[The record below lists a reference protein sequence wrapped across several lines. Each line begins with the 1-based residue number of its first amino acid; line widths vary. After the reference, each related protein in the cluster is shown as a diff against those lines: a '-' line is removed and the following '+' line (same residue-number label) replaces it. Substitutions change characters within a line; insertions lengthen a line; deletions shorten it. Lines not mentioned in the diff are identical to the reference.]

1 MGVRGDPGGL
11 QQVPVAGW
19 RAAVRVPVPLTG
31 GRRSRSG
38 PGTIRRGELAT
49 VVRRSQH
56 TPSTAPCPARDPPG
70 DSLLAFATGYVYRV
84 GISSGVATRLP
95 FPEGRPYAPTKRS

>member
-31 GRRSRSG
+31 GRRSR
-38 PGTIRRGELAT
+38 
-49 VVRRSQH
+49 
-56 TPSTAPCPARDPPG
+56 
-70 DSLLAFATGYVYRV
+70 YVYRV

-95 FPEGRPYAPTKRS
+95 FPEGRPYAAAW